1 MNFFK
6 EISYLRLFA
15 LNFGPNAWFLLDFPS
30 FVISLQTYKGVLTH
44 TRLRWL
50 YGVSIRTRWTLR
62 YVVWFTKMVHI
73 SLINK
78 ENMPRNVSGRLTS
91 RLLCEQYATRGKIIW
106 KTQHVQLLWRVS
118 RSIFER
124 NVTTQLCWGRW

>member
-1 MNFFK
+1 
-6 EISYLRLFA
+6 
-15 LNFGPNAWFLLDFPS
+15 
-30 FVISLQTYKGVLTH
+30 
-44 TRLRWL
+44 
-50 YGVSIRTRWTLR
+50 
-62 YVVWFTKMVHI
+62 MVHI

-124 NVTTQLCWGRW
+124 NVTTQLCWGRWQKTSYNGAQIALVVSRWFSWFSLWIQNPIIM